1 MQYDTLMTA
10 REEHQQRVD
19 RLSQSYAD
27 AQADSKWL
35 QMVFA
40 NGVER
45 ISDLFG
51 AFGTQRQQRSSQPY
65 ERSPE
70 LAPVVL
76 DDRRGGSW

>member
-1 MQYDTLMTA
+1 MQYDTLMMT
-10 REEHQQRVD
+10 RQEHQDHVN
-19 RLSQSYAD
+19 RLARSYAD
-27 AQADSKWL
+27 GQADSRWL

-45 ISDLFG
+45 ISSLFSAIG
-51 AFGTQRQQRSSQPY
+51 DQRQQRSAQPY